1 MRAVV
6 GDNAFFPA
14 WPQLG
19 EGSIWC
25 GWWQQ
30 AGMGQD
36 PPLAKQPLSLGLC
49 REVREWE
56 VKSQNLKVLKVKNQA
71 RAWFKFQLCSA
82 GPWAN

>member
-56 VKSQNLKVLKVKNQA
+56 VKSQNLGLQELDSNSSCALQVPGQI
-71 RAWFKFQLCSA
+71 R
-82 GPWAN
+82 